1 MTTTKLNVGTPISD
15 QRKLL
20 VGLVINPIAG
30 VGGKIGLKGSDD
42 AKEIW
47 KRLESGE
54 GQKVSNVRA
63 KRFLKTIIELKNDII
78 FFSYDGEMG
87 GDILREM
94 EFDVEIIGQIKN
106 KKPTRKDTV
115 QAAKELLKKGVKL
128 IVIIGGDG
136 TACDMYEAVQDKTP
150 LLAVPSGVKM
160 HSACFA
166 LNPEIAGMIFKQF
179 QSGQL
184 NLTHSEVMDIDEE
197 AFRAGRLSAELKGM
211 VVIPYL
217 KAAFQGGK
225 MASPSSFDEKHDQNV
240 IAQRISED
248 MQRDTL
254 YLLGSGTTCKAVADF
269 MELEKTLLGVDALY
283 NRKLIAKDLNEQGM
297 LKLLEKYP
305 ETKIIVTVIGNQGFI
320 FGRGNQQISP
330 AVIKKVG
337 TGNIILIATVSKLE
351 KTERLRVDT
360 GDLELD
366 KELHGFIRVVTS
378 YHEDLLMR
386 IED

>member
-1 MTTTKLNVGTPISD
+1 MTATRLKVRTPISN
-15 QRKLL
+15 QKKLL
-20 VGLVINPIAG
+20 VGLIINPIAG
-30 VGGKIGLKGSDD
+30 VGGRIGLKGSDD
-42 AKEIW
+42 TKEIW

-54 GQKVSNVRA
+54 GQKVSNERTR
-63 KRFLKTIIELKNDII
+63 RFLKTIIELKDDIL

-87 GDILREM
+87 GDILRDM
-94 EFDVEIIGQIKN
+94 EFDIEIIGQIKD
-106 KKPTRKDTV
+106 KRPTRKDTV
-115 QAAKELLKKGVKL
+115 QVAKELLKKGVKL
-128 IVIIGGDG
+128 VIFIGGDG
-136 TACDMYEAVQDKTP
+136 TACDMYEAVQDKIP

-184 NLTHSEVMDIDEE
+184 NITHSEVMDIDEE

-211 VVIPYL
+211 VIIPYL

-225 MASPSSFDEKHDQNV
+225 MASPSSFDEKHDQKV

-269 MELEKTLLGVDALY
+269 MEMEKTLLGVDALY

-297 LKLLEKYP
+297 LELLEKYT
-305 ETKIIVTVIGNQGFI
+305 EAKIIVTVIGNQGFI
-320 FGRGNQQISP
+320 FGSHFLRHFQSSLIS
-330 AVIKKVG
+330 
-337 TGNIILIATVSKLE
+337 
-351 KTERLRVDT
+351 
-360 GDLELD
+360 
-366 KELHGFIRVVTS
+366 TS
-378 YHEDLLMR
+378 FF
-386 IED
+386 